1 MNAKFLLRKYL
12 NTGTGIPEYQFNKLN
27 PNLRTTYIRKRIIAI
42 ESGLD
47 VQTFELPYISQDTLI
62 KSVERNWGNIQ
73 YIKNQTPELQMDAV
87 KKDGSNIQY
96 IENPTPQAQMA
107 AVKEIPFNI
116 FYIKNPTLQVQMYA
130 VEKEPRYI
138 RHIKNPNEKV
148 KQYLLGNNI
157 NESRMIIL
165 INESQ
170 LKTIIKDII

>member
-27 PNLRTTYIRKRIIAI
+27 PNLKTTYIRKRIIAI
-42 ESGLD
+42 ETGVD

-62 KSVERNWGNIQ
+62 KSAERNRDNIQ
-73 YIKNQTPELQMDAV
+73 HIKNPTLELQMDAV
-87 KKDGSNIQY
+87 KEDGGNIRY
-96 IENPTPQAQMA
+96 IENPTPELQMA
-107 AVKEIPFNI
+107 AVKELPFNI
-116 FYIKNPTLQVQMYA
+116 RHIKNPTLEVQMYV